1 MKKLLLLSAF
11 LIFACSSDDSS
22 DDSSDNNNSNQSN
35 YFFEF
40 ELFDVVNRVQG
51 DYNSF
56 SVGGGT
62 NNFCISGAAPPLG
75 WNTTI
80 SIGDISATNYIS
92 GQNFYFGFMIS
103 DPQIGNDNYTSSIN
117 LFGDYIQQIS
127 PNLYF
132 SEIEGDFDG
141 SDTHNKL
148 TNITI
153 TDLGEVGSF
162 SDDMQDFIPGD
173 SFKASYEKTVYFA
186 SQNTNGPG
194 FVFNIPTLMRFEIN
208 SMRGR

>member
-1 MKKLLLLSAF
+1 MKKLLLLFAF
-11 LIFACSSDDSS
+11 LIFACSSDN
-22 DDSSDNNNSNQSN
+22 SSDNNNSNQSN

-56 SVGGGT
+56 YSVGGT
-62 NNFCISGAAPPLG
+62 SVNNCISGAAPPLG

-103 DPQIGNDNYTSSIN
+103 DPQIGNDNYTSSII
-117 LFGDYIQQIS
+117 LLGDYIQQIS

-132 SEIEGDFDG
+132 SEIEGDFFG
-141 SDTHNKL
+141 SDTNNKL

-153 TDLGEVGSF
+153 TDLGEVGSL

-173 SFKASYEKTVYFA
+173 SFKATYEKTVYFA

-194 FVFNIPTLMRFEIN
+194 FVLNIPTLMRFEIN
-208 SMRGR
+208 SIRGL